1 MPEISVILHN
11 IRSLHN
17 VGSIFRTSDGAG
29 VKKLYLCGY
38 TPAPEDKLGRTPSD
52 LAKTALGAEKNIL
65 WEKVSRTT
73 SLISRLEKQGYKIW
87 AIEQDKRSV
96 PYTKAHPATG
106 DRIALV
112 LGPEVEGLARSI
124 LDKCDKILEIPMRGA
139 MVRQAHHPHSS
150 RMGKESLNVSV
161 AYGIVVY
168 DLVARN
174 HK

>member
-1 MPEISVILHN
+1 MILHN

-65 WEKVSRTT
+65 WQKVARTT
-73 SLISRLEKQGYKIW
+73 SLISRLKRQGYKIW
-87 AIEQDKRSV
+87 AIEQDKKSV
-96 PYTKAHPATG
+96 PYTRARFGIK
-106 DRIALV
+106 DKIALV
-112 LGPEVEGLARSI
+112 LGPEVEGLSRSV

-139 MVRQAHHPHSS
+139 IVRQAHHPSS
-150 RMGKESLNVSV
+150 TGKGKESLNVSV

-168 DLVARN
+168 GLVGRN